1 MTKQGGRTQPCDR
14 AQARTRLENAQK
26 ALEVAQLAAAEEEI
40 PASRS
45 VAAALAV
52 LSGIAS
58 ADAACCAALG
68 RRSRGD
74 DHRQA
79 AALLSQIV
87 PAGARAAKALID
99 LLNVKDTA
107 QYGLIPITR
116 RELTTAVR
124 RARTLL
130 DLPPRPCADS
140 WQQMV
145 STWFEIAK
153 TEV

>member
-1 MTKQGGRTQPCDR
+1 MTERSGRTQPCDR
-14 AQARTRLENAQK
+14 AQARVRFDNAQK
-26 ALEVAQLAAAEEEI
+26 SLEVAELAAAEQEI

-68 RRSRGD
+68 RRSRGG
-74 DHRQA
+74 DHREA
-79 AALLSQIV
+79 AALLRQIV
-87 PAGARAAKALID
+87 PAGDLAAKALSD
-99 LLNVKDTA
+99 LLNLKDTA

-116 RELTTAVR
+116 RQLTATLR

-130 DLPPRPCADS
+130 D
-140 WQQMV
+140 
-145 STWFEIAK
+145 IAA
-153 TEV
+153 EVLRR

>member
-1 MTKQGGRTQPCDR
+1 MRTRSVRTQPCDR
-14 AQARTRLENAQK
+14 AHARIRLDNAEK
-26 ALEVAQLAAAEEEI
+26 SLEVAELAAAEREI

-58 ADAACCAALG
+58 ADAACCTALA

-79 AALLSQIV
+79 AALLREIV
-87 PAGARAAKALID
+87 DGEAAAKALVD
-99 LLNVKDTA
+99 LINLKDTA
-107 QYGLIPITR
+107 QYGLIPITA

-130 DLPPRPCADS
+130 EFARNVLAR
-140 WQQMV
+140 
-145 STWFEIAK
+145 
-153 TEV
+153 

>member
-1 MTKQGGRTQPCDR
+1 MSERSGRTQPCDR
-14 AQARTRLENAQK
+14 AQARVRFDNAQK
-26 ALEVAQLAAAEEEI
+26 SLEVAELAAGEQEI

-74 DHRQA
+74 DHREA
-79 AALLSQIV
+79 AALLRQIV
-87 PAGARAAKALID
+87 PVGDRAAKALID
-99 LLNVKDTA
+99 LLDLKDTA

-116 RELTTAVR
+116 RQLTATLR
-124 RARTLL
+124 RASTLL
-130 DLPPRPCADS
+130 DIAAD
-140 WQQMV
+140 V
-145 STWFEIAK
+145 LRR
-153 TEV
+153 

>member
-1 MTKQGGRTQPCDR
+1 MTERSGRTQPCDR
-14 AQARTRLENAQK
+14 AQARVRFDNAQK
-26 ALEVAQLAAAEEEI
+26 SLEVAELAAGEQEI

-74 DHRQA
+74 DHREA
-79 AALLSQIV
+79 AALLRQIV
-87 PAGARAAKALID
+87 PAGDLAAKALID
-99 LLNVKDTA
+99 LLNLKDTA

-116 RELTTAVR
+116 RQLTATLR

-130 DLPPRPCADS
+130 D
-140 WQQMV
+140 
-145 STWFEIAK
+145 IAA
-153 TEV
+153 EVLRR

>member
-1 MTKQGGRTQPCDR
+1 MTERSGRTQPCDR
-14 AQARTRLENAQK
+14 AQARVRFDNAQK
-26 ALEVAQLAAAEEEI
+26 SLEVAELAAGEQEI

-74 DHRQA
+74 DHREA
-79 AALLSQIV
+79 AALLRQIV
-87 PAGARAAKALID
+87 PAGDLAAKALID
-99 LLNVKDTA
+99 LLNLKDTA

-116 RELTTAVR
+116 RQLTATLR

-130 DLPPRPCADS
+130 DIAAD
-140 WQQMV
+140 V
-145 STWFEIAK
+145 LRR
-153 TEV
+153 

>member
-1 MTKQGGRTQPCDR
+1 MIERAGRTQSCDR
-14 AQARTRLENAQK
+14 AQARARFDNAQK
-26 ALEVAQLAAAEEEI
+26 SLEVAELAAGEHEI

-74 DHRQA
+74 DHREA
-79 AALLSQIV
+79 AALLRQIV
-87 PAGARAAKALID
+87 PAGDRAAKALTD
-99 LLNVKDTA
+99 LLNLKDTA
-107 QYGLIPITR
+107 HCGLIPITR
-116 RELTTAVR
+116 RQLTTTLR

-130 DLPPRPCADS
+130 DIAAD
-140 WQQMV
+140 V
-145 STWFEIAK
+145 LRR
-153 TEV
+153 

>member
-1 MTKQGGRTQPCDR
+1 VTKRSSRTQPCDR

-26 ALEVAQLAAAEEEI
+26 SLEVAELASGEQEI

-68 RRSRGD
+68 RRSRGE
-74 DHRQA
+74 DHREA
-79 AALLSQIV
+79 AALLRQIV
-87 PAGARAAKALID
+87 PGGDRAATSLVE
-99 LLNVKDTA
+99 LLNLKDTA

-116 RELTTAVR
+116 RELTVALR
-124 RARTLL
+124 RAKSLL
-130 DLPPRPCADS
+130 EFAGDILRR
-140 WQQMV
+140 
-145 STWFEIAK
+145 
-153 TEV
+153 

>member
-1 MTKQGGRTQPCDR
+1 MTERRGRTQPCDR
-14 AQARTRLENAQK
+14 AQARTRLDNAQK
-26 ALEVAQLAAAEEEI
+26 ALEVAELVAGEQEI

-74 DHRQA
+74 DHREA
-79 AALLSQIV
+79 VALLRQIV
-87 PAGARAAKALID
+87 PFGDRAAKALID
-99 LLNVKDTA
+99 LLNLKDTA

-116 RELTTAVR
+116 RQLTTTLR
-124 RARTLL
+124 RARTFL
-130 DLPPRPCADS
+130 DLAAD
-140 WQQMV
+140 V
-145 STWFEIAK
+145 LHR
-153 TEV
+153 

>member
-1 MTKQGGRTQPCDR
+1 MIERTGRTQPCDR
-14 AQARTRLENAQK
+14 AQARARFDNAQK
-26 ALEVAQLAAAEEEI
+26 SLEVAELAAGEHEI

-74 DHRQA
+74 DHREA
-79 AALLSQIV
+79 AALLRQIV
-87 PAGARAAKALID
+87 PAGDRAAKALTD
-99 LLNVKDTA
+99 LLNLKDTA
-107 QYGLIPITR
+107 HYGLIPITQR
-116 RELTTAVR
+116 QLTTTLR

-130 DLPPRPCADS
+130 DIAAD
-140 WQQMV
+140 V
-145 STWFEIAK
+145 
-153 TEV
+153 VRR